1 MVGADYDDFME
12 ERCST
17 ASSLPSR
24 LRSSISL
31 LVGWSVAAWP
41 WMRYL
46 IPIGFTALVIGFA
59 SGCGRTVLVSEGSP
73 IRIGPSARARVYS
86 LVDGQW
92 QLSQNPVAIP
102 EGWYVVSPSFVEK

>member
-24 LRSSISL
+24 LRSWITSL
-31 LVGWSVAAWP
+31 AAWSVGAWP
-41 WMRYL
+41 LMRYL
-46 IPIGFTALVIGFA
+46 IPIGFTALVIAFA

-73 IRIGPSARARVYS
+73 IRIGPSAKARVYAM
-86 LVDGQW
+86 VDGEW
-92 QLSQNPVAIP
+92 QLSQNAVAIP
-102 EGWYVVSPSFVEK
+102 EGWYVVSPSFVDK